1 MDIFLVRHGE
11 AAAAWGQD
19 PDPGL
24 SIVGGQQA
32 EAAGASLLPRVA
44 ASTTLI
50 SSPLKRA
57 QETASP
63 LAASMGLPVS
73 INAAFRE
80 IPAPVPLADRKTW
93 LRSFMTQRWS
103 EQPAEILQ
111 WRDAAIGQLLSLSGP
126 SVIFSHFLVLNALV
140 GAIYDH
146 PDTLY
151 FWPDNASITH
161 LDLRSDGTLALVEL
175 GKQMETV
182 VN

>member
-24 SIVGGQQA
+24 SGLGRQQA
-32 EAAGASLLPRVA
+32 VDAADSLRLRVA

-63 LAASMGLPVS
+63 LAATVGQPVL
-73 INAAFRE
+73 INEAFRE
-80 IPAPVPLADRKTW
+80 IPAPVPLADRQTW

-111 WRDAAIGQLLSLSGP
+111 WRDAAMAQLLSLTGP
-126 SVIFSHFLVLNALV
+126 TVIFSHFLVLNALV
-140 GAIYDH
+140 GACCDH
-146 PDTLY
+146 ADTLY
-151 FWPDNASITH
+151 FWPANASITH

-175 GKQMETV
+175 GEQMDTV